1 MKAILVGA
9 GGIARQLLRR
19 LGERWVVTVVDKDGY
34 RLEQAGGL
42 RPFRAIEGD
51 GTSRVVLK
59 RAGLE
64 QADAVVAATTDDE
77 RNLEVCRLA
86 QEADIHRLVAVA
98 NDPERV
104 ADYREFGVDA
114 ISPDSLAARRI
125 ELNLETR
132 RVSSMAFA
140 DGRAEAI
147 EFRIAED
154 SPVRGKALKD
164 LHAHSWIIGAVLRG
178 HELIIPHGDTTLEA
192 GDLVTVVGAG
202 TDFAEMVRAFTSGR
216 GRFPLDYGK
225 RVAVALENEADLET
239 AVAEAIQL
247 VRGSRA
253 SSLLLVHRDPNGIRE
268 EGATARIRN
277 LLELAG
283 QLSEGIEIRTRVVD
297 HRPSRALVSIPRGQ
311 SVGVVVVGGH
321 RRAGVAKWR
330 QTVRALSL
338 ARRTGRPVLL
348 ARGSHPYRKIVV
360 PARRTTTARAAIRV
374 GIDLARFSKAELH
387 GVAVE
392 DPLFISGPGAP
403 LEARAAIGWL
413 EEESAVH
420 GVSVHGTI
428 EHGNPV
434 RVMQRFGEQ
443 ADLVILGVA
452 ARRGRIAPRL
462 GIGGFVARGLSKS
475 VLLVPV

>member
-1 MKAILVGA
+1 V
-9 GGIARQLLRR
+9 
-19 LGERWVVTVVDKDGY
+19 
-34 RLEQAGGL
+34 
-42 RPFRAIEGD
+42 GD

-59 RAGLE
+59 RAGLD

-86 QEADIHRLVAVA
+86 READIRRLMAVA

-104 ADYREFGVDA
+104 ADYREVGIDA
-114 ISPDSLAARRI
+114 VSPDGLAARRI

-164 LHAHSWIIGAVLRG
+164 LHAHSWIIGAILRG
-178 HELIIPHGDTTLEA
+178 TELIIPHGETTLET

-202 TDFAEMVRAFTSGR
+202 ADFAEMVRAFTAGR

-225 RVAVALENEADLET
+225 RVAVALESEADLET

-253 SSLLLVHRDPNGIRE
+253 SSLLLVHRDPRE
-268 EGATARIRN
+268 VREDGGAARLRN
-277 LLELAG
+277 LLALAD
-283 QLSEGIEIRTRVVD
+283 QLSEGVEIRTRAVSS
-297 HRPSRALVSIPRGQ
+297 RPSRALVSIPRGE
-311 SVGVVVVGGH
+311 SVGVIVVEGL
-321 RRAGVAKWR
+321 RRAGMAGWR
-330 QTVRALSL
+330 QTVRATSL

-348 ARGSHPYRKIVV
+348 ARGSYPYRSIVV

-374 GIDLARFSKAELH
+374 GIDLARFNKAELH

-420 GVSVHGTI
+420 GVSVQGTI

-434 RVMQRFGEQ
+434 RVMKRHGEQ
-443 ADLVILGVA
+443 ADLVILGIA
-452 ARRGRIAPRL
+452 ARRGRMVPRL
-462 GIGGFVARGLSKS
+462 GIAGFVARGLAKS